1 MGAGAQGTMARSALR
16 AACAGPARVRVRV
29 SAHAPCP
36 EIGAQLP
43 SPDTDHVAEADQ
55 ASHPTTQRITS
66 LATFSCACFRAGV
79 GHLKFLVAKNGLYKK
94 TKNAKYLL
102 YRWQIGSTR
111 ITKVIRTFL
120 VARW

>member
-36 EIGAQLP
+36 EIGSQLP

-55 ASHPTTQRITS
+55 ASHPTTQRIRAPAPQPQAWLPS
-66 LATFSCACFRAGV
+66 RALASV
-79 GHLKFLVAKNGLYKK
+79 PVWVPKFLVAKNASQK
-94 TKNAKYLL
+94 TKNAK
-102 YRWQIGSTR
+102 
-111 ITKVIRTFL
+111 FL
-120 VARW
+120 VA